1 MIINLSNNVAD
12 MRALDASPFPLEYR
26 CTTVHVPIV
35 DKANAA
41 RIHLSTAHL
50 NMIKEIEAL
59 ERHFS
64 AASHVTEVPDDNAN
78 RHVSFKSHAVG
89 QPMSYMMGNLNSAL
103 YQDSLLGKHAL
114 FDSPMDNYS
123 DPQSLGDLEMHDNQ

>member
-1 MIINLSNNVAD
+1 MS
-12 MRALDASPFPLEYR
+12 LDASPFPLEYR
-26 CTTVHVPIV
+26 HATVHVPIV
-35 DKANAA
+35 EEANTAY
-41 RIHLSTAHL
+41 IHLSNAHL
-50 NMIKEIEAL
+50 DMIKEIKAL

-123 DPQSLGDLEMHDNQ
+123 DPQLLRDCNMHDNQ